1 MVRWESSDTNPRNVL
16 NLNKRSSQDPSGA
29 GGLSLALHVFGV
41 VVLLAISASAPR
53 LIAPVK
59 RVLGPL
65 WLAPPEPAPPPKL
78 VRILP
83 REAVPPQPA
92 ALYRPRAIPRVPR
105 RAIAPSL
112 QPAVRVE
119 TPANPLPP
127 RPLVAA
133 PAPPKI
139 QTDLFAGLAVP
150 TPVVNLA
157 LPVQTGVA
165 PRVLPG
171 GFDSAGGGPATAR
184 TGRVAAGGFASVEA
198 AAPPRSLA
206 AVRSGAFG
214 DMVAAAPAKPRLQV
228 PSTGTTTAVEV
239 LVKPNPA
246 YTEEAR
252 RLQIEG
258 EVVLRITFTASG
270 SVEVLAVVRGL
281 CHGLDEKAVEAAR
294 RIRFR
299 PALQDGRAVDSTAQL
314 RMSFQLAY

>member
-53 LIAPVK
+53 LVAPVK
-59 RVLGPL
+59 HVLGPL
-65 WLAPPEPAPPPKL
+65 WLAPPEPAPPPQR

-83 REAVPPQPA
+83 RDAAPPPPA
-92 ALYRPRAIPRVPR
+92 ALYRPRAIPQVPR

-127 RPLVAA
+127 PPLVAA
-133 PAPPKI
+133 PSPPKI

-150 TPVVNLA
+150 TPVANPA
-157 LPVQTGVA
+157 LPVPTG
-165 PRVLPG
+165 VLPG
-171 GFDSAGGGPATAR
+171 GFDSAGGGPSTAR
-184 TGRVAAGGFASVEA
+184 TGRVAVGGFASVEA
-198 AAPPRSLA
+198 AAPPRAMA

-228 PSTGTTTAVEV
+228 ASAGTTTAVEI
-239 LVKPNPA
+239 LAKPNPA

-281 CHGLDEKAVEAAR
+281 GHGLDEKAIEAAR

-299 PALQDGRAVDSTAQL
+299 PALQHGQAVDSTAQL